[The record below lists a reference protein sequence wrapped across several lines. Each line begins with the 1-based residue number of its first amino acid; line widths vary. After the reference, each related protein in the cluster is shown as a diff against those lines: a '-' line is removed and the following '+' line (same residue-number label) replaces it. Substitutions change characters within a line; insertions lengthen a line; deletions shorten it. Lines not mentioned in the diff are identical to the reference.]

1 MSALRIEDVV
11 TLDCILSRSP
21 LVLGLSAR
29 RVRGADAVMLWCLYA
44 QMMRRGAIK
53 SDRSRG
59 FDVRTLVV
67 TRLDA
72 RAVQGVEQALQR
84 EIEAVT
90 FVAGARVRV
99 ALLDGG
105 ERISIDEEITL
116 VNGRSYPLAVSIDEA
131 GAALRRLG
139 SP

>member
-21 LVLGLSAR
+21 LVLGLSPR

-44 QMMRRGAIK
+44 QLMPRGAIK

-59 FDVRTLVV
+59 FDVRELVV
-67 TRLDA
+67 TRIDA
-72 RAVQGVEQALQR
+72 RIARGIEQAIQR
-84 EIEAVT
+84 ELEAVM
-90 FVAGARVRV
+90 FVAAARVRV

-105 ERISIDEEITL
+105 ESIAIDEEITL
-116 VNGRSYPLAVSIDEA
+116 INGRSYPLAVTIDEA

-139 SP
+139 P